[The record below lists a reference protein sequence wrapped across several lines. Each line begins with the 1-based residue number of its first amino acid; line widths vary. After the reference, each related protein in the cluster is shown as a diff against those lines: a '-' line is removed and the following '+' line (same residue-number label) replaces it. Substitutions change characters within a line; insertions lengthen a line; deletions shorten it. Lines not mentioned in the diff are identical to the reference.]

1 MEMSVDGFPPLPMS
15 FGGGG
20 SRALRRPEPASTA
33 AGPTAK
39 TSGVATGTAT
49 ATTSTLGH
57 FDFDDGGN
65 YRGGSDGGRAHGYGV
80 CTGPGGQG
88 EYAGAWREGFETS
101 GVYHWPSSVTNADYA
116 GQWMQGKRHG
126 LGVER
131 RGRWV
136 YRGEWTQGA
145 MGRYGVRQCD
155 ATTTSEAGGD
165 AATRADETTQGAR
178 PSTSGARYE
187 GTWTAG
193 LQDGYGLETYS
204 DGGKSCLSIII
215 STF

>member
-1 MEMSVDGFPPLPMS
+1 MPAEES
-15 FGGGG
+15 FDIS
-20 SRALRRPEPASTA
+20 SRMGAPRP
-33 AGPTAK
+33 
-39 TSGVATGTAT
+39 
-49 ATTSTLGH
+49 TSTISAGSSSLFSSTPSTPGH
-57 FDFDDGGN
+57 FDFDDGGT
-65 YRGGSDGGRAHGYGV
+65 YRGGADSGRAHGYGV
-80 CTGPGGQG
+80 CTGPSGQG
-88 EYAGAWREGFETS
+88 EYAGAWRDGFETS
-101 GVYHWPSSVTNADYA
+101 GIYQWPSSVANANYA

-155 ATTTSEAGGD
+155 DPIATVTVAAPDGDDTTVP
-165 AATRADETTQGAR
+165 TTHFE
-178 PSTSGARYE
+178 SARYE

-204 DGGKSCLSIII
+204 DGGEYLSHNVGV
-215 STF
+215 SSE

>member
-1 MEMSVDGFPPLPMS
+1 MSVDGIQTANVS
-15 FGGGG
+15 GVGGGG
-20 SRALRRPEPASTA
+20 NRGLRQPSPSLKTNETSVTA
-33 AGPTAK
+33 A
-39 TSGVATGTAT
+39 TSNP
-49 ATTSTLGH
+49 GH

-65 YRGGSDGGRAHGYGV
+65 YRGGSDAGRAHGYGV
-80 CTGPGGQG
+80 CTGPAGQG
-88 EYAGAWREGFETS
+88 EYSGAWRDGFETS
-101 GVYHWPSSVTNADYA
+101 GVYHWPSSVANADYA

-155 ATTTSEAGGD
+155 ATAPKSDEPNFEDIGDVRTS
-165 AATRADETTQGAR
+165 
-178 PSTSGARYE
+178 SGARYE

-204 DGGKSCLSIII
+204 DGGKNYLFIFLS
-215 STF
+215 